1 MEQRSGSIGQT
12 VLQMVAQKWF
22 TLCYQTIFCPA
33 LSLLVF
39 CGQTV
44 GRIKRKLGMVVGLQ
58 PQPHCVRWGAS
69 FPPPKKKGTAGLPL
83 SFHVYCGQTAGRI
96 KMPLELG
103 MELGLGPA
111 HIVLDR
117 TSPPKKGLA
126 APRFSA
132 HVYCGQTAAWIKMPL
147 GREIGLG
154 PGDSVRWG
162 PSFTPQRSTAPNSR
176 PKSVGLV
183 WRLAATHHCIN

>member
-69 FPPPKKKGTAGLPL
+69 FPPPRKGAQLPQFL
-83 SFHVYCGQTAGRI
+83 LHVCCGQTTG
-96 KMPLELG
+96 
-103 MELGLGPA
+103 
-111 HIVLDR
+111 
-117 TSPPKKGLA
+117 
-126 APRFSA
+126 
-132 HVYCGQTAAWIKMPL
+132 WIKMPL
-147 GREIGLG
+147 GAQVGLS
-154 PGDSVRWG
+154 PGDIVLDRD
-162 PSFTPQRSTAPNSR
+162 PAPQKRGTAAPPLFSPCIVIKRLDGSR
-176 PKSVGLV
+176 CHLV
-183 WRLAATHHCIN
+183 QI

>member
-69 FPPPKKKGTAGLPL
+69 FPPPKKKGHSRPPTFVPCLLWPNGWTHQDATGTWYGVRPRPCPHCVR
-83 SFHVYCGQTAGRI
+83 SGPSSPKKGHSSTPTFQPMYCHQTAG
-96 KMPLELG
+96 
-103 MELGLGPA
+103 
-111 HIVLDR
+111 
-117 TSPPKKGLA
+117 
-126 APRFSA
+126 
-132 HVYCGQTAAWIKMPL
+132 WIKVPL
-147 GREIGLG
+147 GTDIGLS
-154 PGDSVRWG
+154 PGS
-162 PSFTPQRSTAPNSR
+162 
-176 PKSVGLV
+176 LY
-183 WRLAATHHCIN
+183 